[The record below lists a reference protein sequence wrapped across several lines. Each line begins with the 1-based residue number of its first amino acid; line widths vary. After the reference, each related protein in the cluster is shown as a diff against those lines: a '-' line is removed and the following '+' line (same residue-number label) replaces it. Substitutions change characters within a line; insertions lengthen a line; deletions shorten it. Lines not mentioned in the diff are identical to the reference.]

1 MAGGRVWGGRVWGGR
16 VGGGR
21 VGGGG
26 VPDPPTGFLVLKS
39 IRIPFPS
46 REGTTNVL
54 TCLTF

>member
-16 VGGGR
+16 VW
-21 VGGGG
+21 GGG

-46 REGTTNVL
+46 REGTTNAL